1 MKAIKARMTRA
12 LNVGTRLECADNS
25 GAKVIEIISVMGYH
39 GVKRRQPAAGVGYMI
54 KATVKEGDVK
64 VRKTL
69 VNAVII
75 RQKAEYRRKDGMRV
89 GFEDNAAVVTDDTGV
104 PKGTEIKGPVAKEAV
119 ERYSMLGKISSM
131 VV

>member
-1 MKAIKARMTRA
+1 MKAVKARVTRA
-12 LNVGTRLECADNS
+12 LNVGSRITCADNS
-25 GAKVIEIISVMGYH
+25 GAKILEIIAVMGYH

-54 KATVKEGDVK
+54 KASVKQGDVK

-89 GFEDNAAVVTDDTGV
+89 KFEDNAAVVTDETGA
-104 PKGTEIKGPVAKEAV
+104 PKGTEIKGAVAREAV
-119 ERYSMLGKISSM
+119 ERYSTIGKISS
-131 VV
+131 VVV

>member
-1 MKAIKARMTRA
+1 MKAVRARMTRA
-12 LNVGTRLECADNS
+12 LNVGSRIECTDNS
-25 GAKVIEIISVMGYH
+25 GAKVLEIISVMGYH

-54 KATVKEGDVK
+54 KASVKEGDVK
-64 VRKTL
+64 IRKTL
-69 VNAVII
+69 VNAVIV

-89 GFEDNAAVVTDDTGV
+89 MFEDNAAVVTDEAGA

-119 ERYSMLGKISSM
+119 ERYSTIGKISRM